1 MRTRIAALSPKD
13 AVAVPSLAATA
24 ACLATW
30 AGGLLFG
37 GDGVSGLRFRHARGC
52 LPRSRDH
59 LGRHDSSGFDQGLL
73 LSRRAPRA
81 FRRSREAAALPC
93 SMPMP
98 PVLTGRPM
106 AHPSI
111 RPRRLKCGDVANPC
125 LPVHHPGPVQNALP
139 FRKRHLDVDSR
150 KLRLPRPCRI
160 PAGCPVARSGRDGS
174 RPTAPGRPQTASVYR
189 WHQGGTRTECLAA
202 LPPKGPRCV

>member
-1 MRTRIAALSPKD
+1 
-13 AVAVPSLAATA
+13 
-24 ACLATW
+24 
-30 AGGLLFG
+30 
-37 GDGVSGLRFRHARGC
+37 
-52 LPRSRDH
+52 
-59 LGRHDSSGFDQGLL
+59 
-73 LSRRAPRA
+73 
-81 FRRSREAAALPC
+81 
-93 SMPMP
+93 MP

-160 PAGCPVARSGRDGS
+160 PADCPVARSGRDGS
-174 RPTAPGRPQTASVYR
+174 RPTAPGRPQTVGNIHLAPR
-189 WHQGGTRTECLAA
+189 RHQKRMFSSLAA
-202 LPPKGPRCV
+202 AGRNADLAPRHYRFCATPVGLATRWRNDLRQCRGGSDGSPWRASGILAARQIRRPNPASRETTAPNGWHLSTLFKI

>member
-1 MRTRIAALSPKD
+1 MQLPCRRLRRPRRVLRHGPAASC
-13 AVAVPSLAATA
+13 SAAMA
-24 ACLATW
+24 SRVS
-30 AGGLLFG
+30 
-37 GDGVSGLRFRHARGC
+37 VSGVPGDASPG
-52 LPRSRDH
+52 PATTSVATTVSASIK
-59 LGRHDSSGFDQGLL
+59 DSA
-73 LSRRAPRA
+73 LSRRAPRL

-111 RPRRLKCGDVANPC
+111 RPRRLGIRRRGQSVPDTGASPRRLRNAVAS
-125 LPVHHPGPVQNALP
+125 
-139 FRKRHLDVDSR
+139 RMRHLGVVSR
-150 KLRLPRPCRI
+150 KLRLPRPRRI
-160 PAGCPVARSGRDGS
+160 PADCPVARSGRDGS

-202 LPPKGPRCV
+202 LPRLRSSAV